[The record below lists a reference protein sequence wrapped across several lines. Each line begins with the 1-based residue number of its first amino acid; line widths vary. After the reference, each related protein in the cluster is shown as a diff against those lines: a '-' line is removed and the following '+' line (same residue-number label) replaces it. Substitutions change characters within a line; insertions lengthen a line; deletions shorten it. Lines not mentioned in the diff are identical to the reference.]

1 MGLSQVQ
8 YACIPDFY
16 FHIIGAGKKAAWTH
30 GIRMLLRLLNHRDI
44 PDVPRKR
51 HSNTCM
57 L

>member
-1 MGLSQVQ
+1 MGVSQVKT
-8 YACIPDFY
+8 ACIPDFY

-30 GIRMLLRLLNHRDI
+30 RIRTPRRFLNHRDI
-44 PDVPRKR
+44 ADVPRKR